1 MNKKMDIYTF
11 QSAFLKI
18 HQRTTPKRMMAD
30 VLKNNFLEQYHLS
43 EVLLILTKYWRRRSY
58 GD

>member
-1 MNKKMDIYTF
+1 MDIYTF